1 MEAASSRPVSG
12 GGDLL
17 RCGFCPSLRAPYTCP
32 RCLLRFCS
40 VPCFR
45 GHGSCARDFRER
57 ELRLRLR
64 GLRGDE
70 ASSRVRLREAL
81 LRLRELREPGDEQAQ
96 LGLGPEEA
104 PLWEQLTP
112 EEQKAFRKLLNSG
125 GAASLVPLWTPWWE
139 EGPAPRGLVR
149 EVGPRDPP
157 KAGGGDPTEP
167 RDPQN
172 PLGGEERG
180 PQVTGGEKCDLAED
194 VDPQNPLQGGK
205 WDLIEEID
213 PQKTLERKDCDLI
226 VEMDPQKTLERE
238 ESDLIV
244 EMDPQK
250 TLEREE
256 SDLLKEIVPR
266 NPLQGEK
273 CDLIVEMDP
282 RKTLERE
289 ESDLIKEMDPRNPL
303 HGEKCDLIV
312 EMDPRKP
319 LERKG
324 CDLIVEM
331 DPQNPLQCSLI
342 EEIDP
347 QDPLPRGKQALIE
360 EIDPQKPLEREES
373 DVIVET
379 DPQKPLEREGTNLI
393 VEIDPQDPLQR
404 IFIEKIGSQ
413 NASEVNGC
421 AFIDKMDPR
430 KLLGGEHDLT
440 EPRDPQNPLQGAFIK
455 ELDPQNPLEAGE
467 CDRIEQKNPQNLL
480 QAGERNQ
487 IEQRDPQN
495 PIETEERD
503 CIEQNYPQNPLKE
516 RDCIE
521 QKDPQNPLEAEERDR
536 IGQRDPQ
543 NPFKT
548 EEQALIDQKDPR
560 NPLQGV
566 FIEET
571 GPPKPLVEERD
582 PRNPLEAEERVLMDG
597 RGLDSLSQGEEG
609 VPRGPAKPLC
619 ETEAARLLS
628 LIPPEIPPLS
638 SFRTSVSPSVGFQ
651 LPGVLYG
658 YVYALSLY
666 NGDVEGEEDVLGEFC
681 ETLLDVSPPL
691 GSSPPRVYASV
702 SEALQDASRSVVD
715 HRYPECPL
723 GRGGAM
729 SAVARLLS
737 QKAFLLAALCHLGKL
752 LCKGRKHMAD
762 ADRSQAFR
770 AGKKCAF
777 LLSWA
782 NENEGLLPLLALAA
796 REEGRSQREA
806 GQEVG
811 ALRRGL
817 ERKWRG
823 KRPPREEKKKEKAL
837 IEELD

>member
-1 MEAASSRPVSG
+1 MESASSRPVSG

-17 RCGFCPSLRAPYTCP
+17 RCGFCPSSRAPYTCP

-57 ELRLRLR
+57 ELRLRLQ
-64 GLRGDE
+64 GLRGGE
-70 ASSRVRLREAL
+70 ASSRGRLREAL
-81 LRLRELREPGDEQAQ
+81 LRLRELREPGDEQAR

-112 EEQKAFRKLLNSG
+112 EEQKAFRKLLGSG

-157 KAGGGDPTEP
+157 KAGGGDLIEP
-167 RDPQN
+167 GDPQN
-172 PLGGEERG
+172 PLRGEERG
-180 PQVTGGEKCDLAED
+180 PQVTGGENRDLAEE
-194 VDPQNPLQGGK
+194 VDPLNPLQGGK
-205 WDLIEEID
+205 WDLI
-213 PQKTLERKDCDLI
+213 
-226 VEMDPQKTLERE
+226 VEMDHQKTLERE

-256 SDLLKEIVPR
+256 SDLLKETDPR
-266 NPLQGEK
+266 KPLERK
-273 CDLIVEMDP
+273 DCDLIVEMDP
-282 RKTLERE
+282 QKPLERE

-303 HGEKCDLIV
+303 QGGKWDLIVETDHRKTLERKDCDLIV
-312 EMDPRKP
+312 EMDPRKI
-319 LERKG
+319 LEREESDVLK
-324 CDLIVEM
+324 EM
-331 DPQNPLQCSLI
+331 DPRNPSQCAFT
-342 EEIDP
+342 EEI
-347 QDPLPRGKQALIE
+347 DPLPRGKRALIE
-360 EIDPQKPLEREES
+360 EIDPQKEREGS
-373 DVIVET
+373 DLINEIEKT
-379 DPQKPLEREGTNLI
+379 DPQNPFKAEERDR
-393 VEIDPQDPLQR
+393 VKQ
-404 IFIEKIGSQ
+404 K
-413 NASEVNGC
+413 
-421 AFIDKMDPR
+421 
-430 KLLGGEHDLT
+430 
-440 EPRDPQNPLQGAFIK
+440 DPQNPLQGDFI
-455 ELDPQNPLEAGE
+455 EE
-467 CDRIEQKNPQNLL
+467 
-480 QAGERNQ
+480 
-487 IEQRDPQN
+487 RDPQK
-495 PIETEERD
+495 PLRGAFIEKADPRD
-503 CIEQNYPQNPLKE
+503 
-516 RDCIE
+516 
-521 QKDPQNPLEAEERDR
+521 PLEAEEH
-536 IGQRDPQ
+536 
-543 NPFKT
+543 
-548 EEQALIDQKDPR
+548 
-560 NPLQGV
+560 
-566 FIEET
+566 
-571 GPPKPLVEERD
+571 
-582 PRNPLEAEERVLMDG
+582 VLMDE
-597 RGLDSLSQGEEG
+597 RGLESPSQGKEEEEG

-619 ETEAARLLS
+619 ETEAARLLR

-691 GSSPPRVYASV
+691 GSSARVYGSV
-702 SEALQDASRSVVD
+702 SEALQDASRCMVD

-752 LCKGRKHMAD
+752 LRKGRKRMAD
-762 ADRSQAFR
+762 PDRSQAFR

-823 KRPPREEKKKEKAL
+823 KRPPREEKKEKAL